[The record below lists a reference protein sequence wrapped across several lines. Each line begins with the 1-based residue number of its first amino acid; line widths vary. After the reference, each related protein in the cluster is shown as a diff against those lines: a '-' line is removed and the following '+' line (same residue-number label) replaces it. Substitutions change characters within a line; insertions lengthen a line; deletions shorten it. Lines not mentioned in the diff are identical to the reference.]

1 MRMKAIAVCGA
12 SSSPPQMNATAEE
25 LGRRIVQAGYLLVC
39 GGMGGIMEAACR
51 GGQAARADGA
61 SGLVMG
67 ILPAGDH
74 DAGNPYCD
82 VVLPSG
88 LGYARNTLVVLGA
101 DVVML
106 VGGSTGTLSE
116 AAYAWQYGKPIIA
129 LSETGGWAAKLAGSS
144 MDDRR
149 DDTVLD
155 AASAEQA
162 VALARGFLEERS

>member
-1 MRMKAIAVCGA
+1 MRMKAISVCGA
-12 SSSPPQMNATAEE
+12 SRSTPEMNAVAEE
-25 LGRRIVQAGYLLVC
+25 LGRRIVEAGYLLAC

-61 SGLVMG
+61 CGLVMG
-67 ILPAGDH
+67 ILPMGEH
-74 DAGNPYCD
+74 DGGNPYCD

-88 LGYARNTLVVLGA
+88 LGYARNSLVVLAA

-116 AAYAWQYGKPIIA
+116 AAYAWQYGKPVIA
-129 LSETGGWAAKLAGSS
+129 LSATRGWAEQLAGTS

-155 AASAEQA
+155 ASTAEQA
-162 VALARGFLEERS
+162 VELARGFLEG

>member
-12 SSSPPQMNATAEE
+12 SRSTPQMNAVAEE

-51 GGQAARADGA
+51 GGQLAKDGGA
-61 SGLVMG
+61 TGLVMG
-67 ILPAGDH
+67 ILPVADH
-74 DAGNPYCD
+74 DAGNPHCD

-88 LGYARNTLVVLGA
+88 LGYARNSLVVLGA

-129 LSETGGWAAKLAGSS
+129 LSATGGWAERLAGTS

-149 DDTVLD
+149 ADTVLD
-155 AASAEQA
+155 ARSPQEA
-162 VALARGFLEERS
+162 VKLARGFLER